1 VRRYVP
7 AHLLDGRPHIVVDGA
22 PRLGTLCTLS
32 HWPRTPTPDA
42 LRADLSAE
50 IALGALAHPDLVPDV
65 EAVTID
71 HYDEDGVVSLG
82 LLTVEGLAEAHGD
95 LLVEAARVGDF
106 GVVTDRR
113 AALVAFALDALAD
126 PGRTPLAALGP
137 GRRPSDWL
145 ETCALAATE
154 ALRLLP
160 ALADRPE
167 DHPELWHDE
176 AEAYYAAVAAMA
188 EGRVSV
194 EDVPDADLAV
204 VRVPVEG
211 SRPPTP
217 TPASAPAPSPGP
229 APASTAHDGWAAR
242 VVHPAAVHS
251 ATTRMRVLTM
261 SGRRYE
267 LRFRYETWVR
277 LHSHRPRPRVDL
289 SGLAAELSAA
299 EHGAATWAFDGA
311 SALTP
316 ALHADRVSALGPD
329 RFLDMVLE
337 ALADLDAGPPA
348 WDPYGT

>member
-1 VRRYVP
+1 MRRYVP

-22 PRLGTLCTLS
+22 PRPGTLCTLS

-71 HYDEDGVVSLG
+71 HYDEDGVVSLA
-82 LLTVEGLAEAHGD
+82 LLTVESLAEEHGD
-95 LLVEAARVGDF
+95 LLVEVARVGDF

-113 AALVAFALDALAD
+113 AALVAFALAAPAD
-126 PGRTPLAALGP
+126 PGRTPLAALRP

-154 ALRLLP
+154 ALRRLA

-176 AEAYYAAVAAMA
+176 AEAYDAAVAAIA
-188 EGRVSV
+188 EGHVSV
-194 EDVPDADLAV
+194 EDHPDADLAV

-211 SRPPTP
+211 SPTPTPTP
-217 TPASAPAPSPGP
+217 TPAPAPV
-229 APASTAHDGWAAR
+229 AHDGWAAR
-242 VVHPAAVHS
+242 VVHPAAVNS
-251 ATTRMRVLTM
+251 ATSCMRVLTI

-277 LHSHRPRPRVDL
+277 LQSHRPRPRVDL
-289 SGLAAELSAA
+289 AGLAAELSAA
-299 EHGAATWAFDGA
+299 ERGATTWTFDGA

-316 ALHADRVSALGPD
+316 ALHADGDSALGPD
-329 RFLDMVLE
+329 RFLDMVLG